1 MAVVFSSLL
10 AGFCGLLNLQELD
23 LQENMFNGNIP
34 ECFNTL
40 SSLKMFDISS
50 NLFTGTL
57 SPSLMANLTSLQ
69 YVDFSYNKFEGPF
82 SFSSFSN
89 HTKLKVVKFIS
100 DNDMFVDFIYIARSK
115 LVQYTFQ
122 LNEFSPNYNM
132 VSEHNALDHL

>member
-1 MAVVFSSLL
+1 MPVVVCSLL

-100 DNDMFVDFIYIARSK
+100 DNDISRLKQKSLQVG
-115 LVQYTFQ
+115 FQ
-122 LNEFSPNYNM
+122 CS
-132 VSEHNALDHL
+132 S